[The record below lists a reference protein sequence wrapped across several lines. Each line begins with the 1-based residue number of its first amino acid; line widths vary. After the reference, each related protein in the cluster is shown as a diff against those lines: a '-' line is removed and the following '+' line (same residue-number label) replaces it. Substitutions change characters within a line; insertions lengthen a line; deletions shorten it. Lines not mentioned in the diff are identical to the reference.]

1 MAENLIIIKANG
13 SRVPIDSRRTATQI
27 TSAKQTW
34 ALNGEEKVNVSVTS
48 TVAQSFDI
56 GDCITVF
63 GRTYRLNRLPK
74 VQKQGSHKFQYDLE
88 FEGVQ
93 YDLFRVTYD
102 LNVSTVNNSLQ
113 DVQGDSLTGDLQR
126 FLTVIIA
133 NANRVFPGKWAIG
146 SCPATEQD
154 KTLTFGE
161 SDNCLSVLQKLCTE
175 FNVEF
180 WIDPTSTGYVINMMA
195 KVGQTLPYTFRYGRG
210 GGLYLLT
217 RDNVSSANIVTRLKV
232 YGSTENITSKYRAD
246 RLCLHGQS
254 KATSIIENAA
264 AIARYGVFEGRKNF
278 DDIKP
283 NYTGKVT
290 ALVDGD
296 VLKFTDSNFPF
307 DLNAKE
313 ADGKTTKYLLDGVS
327 AKIHFN
333 SGNLAGYEFDVHSY
347 DHTTKTFTIVR
358 ITDDRGDKFPSDNNT
373 VWRFAKN
380 DQYKILDVTYP
391 DNIIEAAEAKL
402 LEEGTKYYNENSQ
415 PKVSYGLSV
424 TKEWVEA
431 TVAPAGGGVAN
442 LFAPGDYLHV
452 IDDDIAVDKSVRIK
466 SFTRDILDEYDYQIT
481 LSDTV
486 KTTSVGV
493 RILDEIGD
501 IDKILDIHN
510 LKNPTTAR
518 ANWRSSREVL
528 NMVFDPEGD
537 YYTDKIKPNS
547 VDTLCLSVGA
557 KSMQFGLADTQFQPN
572 YNKNPNAVAWKGG
585 VLTHYTINEDHAVNW
600 TLNNGAISFPDKNAR
615 YIYARCERNG
625 NAGTIVFDTAQHT
638 VEEDPMYYWFWIGVL
653 NSVDSE
659 LGARSISLTY
669 GFSMINGRFI
679 KTGCIMSYD
688 GKTYF
693 DLDNNV
699 IKGNI
704 MFRGSDGQYHDVAT
718 FVDDTKE
725 KQEFVTATLDNFNSM
740 FSGFQNQIDGKIETW
755 YQTTDPSTA
764 WKTDDER
771 AKHVGDLWFNT
782 DTKESKRY
790 NSSYA
795 WEIIEN
801 KDAQAAL
808 EAASNAQDTADGKRT
823 VFTTTPKPPYYVG
836 DLWVQGGGGD
846 ILCCNKAR
854 PKETDSFVSSDWV
867 KASKYTGDEN
877 LNAFIETYNATIS
890 DIYSQLDGVIE
901 TWFGNGV
908 PTLKNTPA
916 ADWKST
922 EDYERHLGDIY
933 YDNDTGRGFRF
944 SKETVASGTGK
955 PHDEYK
961 WVEITDSALAE
972 ALAAAAQAQDTA
984 DGKRRVF
991 VNTPYPPYDEGD
1003 LWASGTFLKVCKVGV
1018 HRASGKFVSSDW
1030 MDATEY
1036 TGDESLNK
1044 FIDGVFADT
1053 VSDIYNQIDGKLES
1067 WYSSTD
1073 PSTAWK
1079 TDDERAK
1086 HIGDQ
1091 WYNTTAKTLW
1101 RFAVVSGVKPYPIYG
1116 WIAIENAA
1124 AIAAAEAASKAQDTA
1139 DGKRRVFVTT
1149 PYPPYDVGDLWTDGA
1164 DLWRCNNPKTEGQ
1177 SYARSDWGKA
1187 TNYTDDSTINDFI
1200 NNTYTPD
1207 KETLE
1212 SQIDGKIEAWFQSTD
1227 PAASW
1232 LTNAIRDLHVGD
1244 MWYNTSTKELK
1255 YYRANNQVVIN
1266 PNGLSSIRKVY
1277 SWQMIEDQKAIDA
1290 YEAASNAQDTADGK
1304 RQVFVATPTTPYDEG
1319 DLWLNDG
1326 ELWRCR
1332 DGVHK
1337 SEGEAYSFQDWE
1349 VAVDYDNTVTTI
1361 NGGIVTSGTIQV
1373 GSEDKKIKAGMTG
1386 TGTAES
1392 SVRFWAGEDFAHRE
1406 TAPYRVLQDGS
1417 VVMTKATVE
1426 GIIKALSGLIAGWT
1440 INTDSLASANNIIKL
1455 LASGSVMAGNDVRL
1469 DAGGLAMRY
1478 GGYDRLKICNA
1489 DVGQFSEFI
1498 LKESLTNKTVNGAMH
1513 TTAPYFYT
1521 SNTNVGGLTGG
1532 TPLEWEL
1539 GFFDLN
1545 SSIDFNSGSI
1555 GFTVP
1560 SYNPTQNSGSNVGS
1574 CTMVSCVGAW
1584 RVDLICNGAV
1594 VKSWTW
1600 GNTQSYSQGQYVSLT
1615 TSPRASY
1622 SVNTADKV
1630 GTYKLRFSIDNNP
1643 QFRSP
1648 KSGTCTPTDVSV
1660 SVTLN
1665 FGFNRG
1671 NFEKTLLC
1679 RNGLMSCWESGA
1691 MFMSGEGFVVMFGNY
1706 GLRVNGSGIQKTTN
1720 AGVSWASI

>member
-1 MAENLIIIKANG
+1 MAENLILIKANG
-13 SRVPIDSRRTATQI
+13 SRVPIESRRTATQI

-34 ALNGEEKVNVSVTS
+34 ALNAEEKVNLTIS
-48 TVAQSFDI
+48 TTVPQSFDI
-56 GDCITVF
+56 GDCVSVF

-74 VQKQGSHKFQYDLE
+74 VQKQGNHKFQYDLE

-102 LNVSTVNNSLQ
+102 LNISTVNNSLQ
-113 DVQGDSLTGDLQR
+113 DVQGDSLTGDLNR
-126 FLTVIIA
+126 FMGVLIA
-133 NANRVFPGKWAIG
+133 NANRVFPGKWVVG
-146 SCPATEQD
+146 SCPSTD
-154 KTLTFGE
+154 SDRTLTFGE
-161 SDNCLSVLQKLCTE
+161 SDNCLSVLQRLCTE

-180 WIDPTSTGYVINMMA
+180 RIDPSGTGFVIHMMA
-195 KVGQTLPYTFRYGRG
+195 KVGQTLPYTFKYGRG

-246 RLCLHGQS
+246 RLCLHGMS
-254 KATSIIENAA
+254 KATSIIQNAA
-264 AIARYGVFEGRKNF
+264 MIARYGVFEGRKNF
-278 DDIKP
+278 DNIKP
-283 NYTGKVT
+283 SYTGQIT
-290 ALVDGD
+290 AVVAGD
-296 VLKFTDSNFPF
+296 VLKFQDSNFPF
-307 DLNAKE
+307 DLNEKE
-313 ADGKTTKYLLDGVS
+313 ADGKTTKYLMDGVS

-333 SGNLAGYEFDVHSY
+333 SGNLAGYEFDIHSY
-347 DHTTKTFTIVR
+347 DHATKTFSIVR
-358 ITDDRGDKFPSDNNT
+358 ITDDRGDKFPSDDNA

-380 DQYKILDVTYP
+380 DKYKILDVTYP
-391 DNIIEAAEAKL
+391 DSIIEVAEAKL

-415 PKVSYGLSV
+415 PKVCYGLSV
-424 TKEWVEA
+424 TKQWVEA
-431 TVAPAGGGVAN
+431 TVAPTGDVVAN

-452 IDDDIAVDKSVRIK
+452 VDDDVAVDKSVRIK
-466 SFTRDILDEYDYQIT
+466 SFTRNVLDVYDYQIT

-501 IDKILDIHN
+501 IDNILDIHN

-547 VDTLCLSVGA
+547 IDTLCLSVGA
-557 KSMQFGLADTQFQPN
+557 KSMQFGLTDTQFQPN

-600 TLNNGAISFPDKNAR
+600 TLNNGTIVIPDRNAR

-625 NAGTIVFDTAQHT
+625 TAGTVIFDSAQHT
-638 VEEDPMYYWFWIGVL
+638 VEEDAMYYWFWIGVL
-653 NSVDSE
+653 NSIDVE
-659 LGARSISLTY
+659 LGARAISLTY

-718 FVDDTKE
+718 FVDETKE
-725 KQEFVTATLDNFNSM
+725 QQEFVTTTLDTFNSM
-740 FSGFQNQIDGKIETW
+740 FGDFQTQIDGKIETW

-764 WKTDDER
+764 WKTNTER
-771 AKHVGDLWFNT
+771 AKHIGDLWFNT
-782 DTKESKRY
+782 NTKESKRY
-790 NSSYA
+790 NKSYA
-795 WEIIEN
+795 WERIED

-823 VFTTTPKPPYYVG
+823 VFTSRPTPPYYVG
-836 DLWVQGGGGD
+836 DLWVQGGAGD
-846 ILCCNKAR
+846 ILCCNKPR
-854 PKETDSFVSSDWV
+854 PIKTDSFVSSDWV

-877 LNAFIETYNATIS
+877 LNKFIDTYNATIS
-890 DIYSQLDGVIE
+890 DIYNQLDGVIE
-901 TWFGNGV
+901 TWFSNGV
-908 PTLKNTPA
+908 PTLSNAPA
-916 ADWKST
+916 KDWTTS
-922 EDYERHLGDIY
+922 DYERHLGDIY
-933 YDNDTGRGFRF
+933 YDNDTGRGYRF
-944 SKETVASGTGK
+944 SKDTVGGHTT
-955 PHDEYK
+955 YK

-991 VNTPYPPYDEGD
+991 VATPYPPYDEGD
-1003 LWASGTFLKVCKVGV
+1003 LWASGTFLKVCKIGI
-1018 HRASGKFVSSDW
+1018 HRTSGNFIYSDW

-1036 TGDESLNK
+1036 TGDESLND

-1053 VSDIYNQIDGKLES
+1053 ISDIYNQIDGKLES

-1073 PSTAWK
+1073 PSKAWTTNEEK
-1079 TDDERAK
+1079 AK
-1086 HIGDQ
+1086 HVGDQ
-1091 WYNTTAKTLW
+1091 WYNITAKTLW
-1101 RFAVVSGVKPYPIYG
+1101 RYAVTGGTTANPVYG
-1116 WIAIENAA
+1116 WIAIENAD

-1139 DGKRRVFVTT
+1139 DGKRRVFVST

-1164 DLWRCNNPKTEGQ
+1164 DLWRCNNPKSEGQ
-1177 SYARSDWGKA
+1177 SYARSDWGRA
-1187 TNYTDDSTINDFI
+1187 TNYTDDSTINNFI
-1200 NNTYTPD
+1200 NNIYETD
-1207 KETLE
+1207 KQTLE
-1212 SQIDGKIEAWFQSTD
+1212 SQIDGKIEAWFQTSD
-1227 PAASW
+1227 PATAW
-1232 LTNAIRDLHVGD
+1232 LTDEIKLAHVGD
-1244 MWYNTSTKELK
+1244 MWYNTSTKILK
-1255 YYRANNQVVIN
+1255 YYRVVNEIV
-1266 PNGLSSIRKVY
+1266 GTTTKRVF
-1277 SWQMIEDQKAIDA
+1277 SWQKVEDQTAIDA
-1290 YEAASNAQDTADGK
+1290 YEAASQAQDTADGK
-1304 RQVFVATPTTPYDEG
+1304 RQVFVTTPTPPYDEG
-1319 DLWLNDG
+1319 DLWLNSG

-1332 DGVHK
+1332 NGVHK
-1337 SEGEAYSFQDWE
+1337 AEGTAYSFSDWE

-1373 GSEDKKIKAGMTG
+1373 GSEDKRIKAGMTG

-1392 SVRFWAGEDFAHRE
+1392 SVRFWAGEDFAHRA

-1440 INTDSLASANNIIKL
+1440 INNDSLASANNIIKL
-1455 LASGSVMAGNDVRL
+1455 LASGSVMAGNNVRL
-1469 DAGGLAMRY
+1469 DAEGLSMQY
-1478 GGYDRLKICNA
+1478 GGYDRLKICNV
-1489 DVGQFSEFI
+1489 DVGRFSEFI
-1498 LKESLTNKTVNGAMH
+1498 LKESISNKSVNGIMN

-1545 SSIDFNSGSI
+1545 STIDFNSGNVM
-1555 GFTVP
+1555 FTVP
-1560 SYNPTQNSGSNVGS
+1560 TYNPTQDSGSNKGS
-1574 CTMVSCVGAW
+1574 CTLVECVNSW
-1584 RVDLICNGAV
+1584 CFDLLCNGAV
-1594 VKSWTW
+1594 VQSWSF
-1600 GNTQSYSQGQYVSLT
+1600 GNATSYAQGQTVSYS
-1615 TSPRASY
+1615 TSPRATY
-1622 SVNTADKV
+1622 PVNATDRI
-1630 GTYKLRFSIDNNP
+1630 GTYKLRFYIARNP

-1648 KSGTCTPTDVSV
+1648 RSGICSQTSV
-1660 SVTLN
+1660 QLQISAN
-1665 FGFNRG
+1665 FGFSRG
-1671 NFEKTLLC
+1671 NYEKTLLC
-1679 RNGLMSCWESGA
+1679 RNGLMSCWQSGA
-1691 MFMSGEGFVVMFGNY
+1691 MFMSGEGFVVMFGNN

-1720 AGVSWASI
+1720 GGVSWTAM